1 MEVLWD
7 EGPVP
12 ARRVVEVL
20 SQRIGWNKNTTYTV
34 IKKCVEKGVVRR
46 EEIPN
51 GPQADGQVVVRR
63 DEPDFLCT
71 PLVERA
77 AVQREETNALIE
89 RMFGGSSELFFSSF
103 LRERGIGEEDTRE
116 LLRLIQEK
124 GGEKR

>member
-1 MEVLWD
+1 MKLFDSERKVMEVLWD

-34 IKKCVEKGVVRR
+34 IKKCVEKG
-46 EEIPN
+46 
-51 GPQADGQVVVRR
+51 VVRR

>member
-1 MEVLWD
+1 MLIAKQY
-7 EGPVP
+7 
-12 ARRVVEVL
+12 ARWYDRGRVVPHRR
-20 SQRIGWNKNTTYTV
+20 SAAIGHTLKIVPERRKNG
-34 IKKCVEKGVVRR
+34 KGFRKNFFAAR
-46 EEIPN
+46 
-51 GPQADGQVVVRR
+51 
-63 DEPDFLCT
+63 
-71 PLVERA
+71 RA